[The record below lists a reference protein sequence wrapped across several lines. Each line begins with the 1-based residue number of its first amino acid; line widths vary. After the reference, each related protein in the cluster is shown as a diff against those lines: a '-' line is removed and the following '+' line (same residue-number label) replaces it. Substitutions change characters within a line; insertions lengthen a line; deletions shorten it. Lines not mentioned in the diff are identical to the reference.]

1 MGHCG
6 SSHRVQVRFLA
17 VFLMAA
23 ALSAAASLP
32 SADSPVGQ
40 AAHLYADGQYSSAVT
55 LLGHSGDSNSLQLLG
70 QCYYMLGDF
79 KRATDSLEK
88 AAAISPKESMLQTW
102 LGRAWGMRAESAFPL
117 AAIGQAGKA
126 RDAFERAVQL
136 DPKNQEALG
145 DLFDFYMEAP
155 GMIGGGMDKAESL
168 LPKYAQYDPLGFHI
182 AKARL
187 AEKKQQYDAAEAS
200 LRKAVE
206 TSPRTLSLKFE
217 LAQFLAR
224 RGRYD
229 ESESMFRKAEETAP
243 NSPRILYARASAYVH
258 THRNGDEARALLGRY
273 IATPN
278 LTPDDPPRWEAQ
290 KLLRKAEGK

>member
-1 MGHCG
+1 MRFVTAFLLIAGFAQSATVG
-6 SSHRVQVRFLA
+6 TVSGESSLDRAAHFYAHGDYTASVAL
-17 VFLMAA
+17 LNNAA
-23 ALSAAASLP
+23 A
-32 SADSPVGQ
+32 ADS
-40 AAHLYADGQYSSAVT
+40 LE
-55 LLGHSGDSNSLQLLG
+55 LLG

-79 KRATDSLEK
+79 KRSTEALER
-88 AAAISPKESMLQTW
+88 AAAIAPTDSMIQTW

-117 AAIGQAGKA
+117 AAMGHAGKS
-126 RDAFERAVQL
+126 RDAFERALRL

-155 GMIGGGMDKAESL
+155 GIIGGGMDKAEGL

-187 AEKKQQYDAAEAS
+187 AEKKQQYAAAEES
-200 LRKAVE
+200 FRKAVE
-206 TSPRTLSLKFE
+206 TSPKTISLRFE

-229 ESESMFRKAEETAP
+229 ESETVFRQAEETAP
-243 NSPRILYARASAYVH
+243 GSPRHLIARASAYIH
-258 THRNGDEARALLGRY
+258 GRRNGGQARELLHKY
-273 IATPN
+273 LASN

-290 KLLRKAEGK
+290 KLLKKAEGL